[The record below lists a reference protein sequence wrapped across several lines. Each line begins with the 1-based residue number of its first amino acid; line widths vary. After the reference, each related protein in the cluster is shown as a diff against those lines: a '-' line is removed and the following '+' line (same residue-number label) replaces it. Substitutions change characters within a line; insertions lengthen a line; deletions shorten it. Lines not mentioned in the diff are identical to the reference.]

1 MKATA
6 HPEPFT
12 MPNWLSYEEV
22 AQTATRNTLGVHS
35 PGTTIYLREHLS
47 GFLLRTTAP
56 GLNQCDLETNAGTKV
71 IVDSDDYEFNWS
83 VFSYLV
89 CRQPKRAAGNM
100 HSYIDVFQTQSTLV
114 SHVTAIQCNLRNT
127 HPPVLVHSPT
137 WAFDTSAIEVH
148 APMPASLRSKVAP
161 APVMPTPQLGP
172 SLKQRLERI
181 QTIFDL
187 PLTKAAAF
195 LGVQRQSL
203 YRWLENDTTLRSRP
217 RAALER
223 LERHATLWASLSDMP
238 PGILWTSR
246 TVDGR
251 TLEDWVKDADVSAAK
266 LRSVMGVI
274 AELLIERQDM
284 FGDQPM
290 KHSLA
295 EELRTVRADET
306 R

>member
-1 MKATA
+1 VVLPHVTTMQCELRAVHA
-6 HPEPFT
+6 HAF
-12 MPNWLSYEEV
+12 
-22 AQTATRNTLGVHS
+22 AHS
-35 PGTTIYLREHLS
+35 PM
-47 GFLLRTTAP
+47 
-56 GLNQCDLETNAGTKV
+56 
-71 IVDSDDYEFNWS
+71 
-83 VFSYLV
+83 LV
-89 CRQPKRAAGNM
+89 
-100 HSYIDVFQTQSTLV
+100 
-114 SHVTAIQCNLRNT
+114 
-127 HPPVLVHSPT
+127 
-137 WAFDTSAIEVH
+137 FDTSAIQVH
-148 APMPASLRSKVAP
+148 IKAARTAMRTETVRTTQ
-161 APVMPTPQLGP
+161 VIPTPQLGP

-223 LERHATLWASLSDMP
+223 LEQRATLWASLSDMP
-238 PGILWTSR
+238 PGVLWTSR

-295 EELRTVRADET
+295 EELRTVRTDET